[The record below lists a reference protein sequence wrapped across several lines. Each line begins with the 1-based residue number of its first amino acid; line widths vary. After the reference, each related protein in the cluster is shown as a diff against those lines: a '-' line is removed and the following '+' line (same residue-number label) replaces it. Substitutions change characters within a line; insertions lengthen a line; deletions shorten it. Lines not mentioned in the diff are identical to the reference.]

1 MVARLKSRPIGLK
14 FDNCG
19 LQCLVCTRNYFYI
32 RLFLAFSECFQLS
45 QNFQKFWLR
54 NKWTA
59 LVWVEIFWSKWFTFR
74 GGPLWPVSPVQQKT
88 CLSISKI
95 RICNPTLLSSHQSFG
110 QNRNGSLQFDWR
122 PCFNWTMSFH
132 FFLIIP
138 LVSIWPVFQN
148 GKHQLCLKSSVQQIP
163 CQDSSWIY
171 HGSVEYCIQSLSLRF
186 ARISSTELWLIFL
199 ISPGPSSSPQ
209 EAGFVEH
216 LEMFSLN

>member
-1 MVARLKSRPIGLK
+1 MSSHVPGIIFILDFFWHSLTAFDYVKIFRNFGWEISGQLWSGWKFSGLSGSPSEVVL
-14 FDNCG
+14 FDQSVRSNKK
-19 LQCLVCTRNYFYI
+19 
-32 RLFLAFSECFQLS
+32 LAFPF
-45 QNFQKFWLR
+45 
-54 NKWTA
+54 
-59 LVWVEIFWSKWFTFR
+59 
-74 GGPLWPVSPVQQKT
+74 P
-88 CLSISKI
+88 KI

-138 LVSIWPVFQN
+138 LVSIWLVFQN